1 MSTIGIYGG
10 GFKPP
15 TKGHFAVA
23 FEALKKHPEIDE
35 LKIFVGG
42 KERDGISQKES
53 LEIWEI
59 YKKYLPTSNVSI
71 LPTKRGPIGEIA
83 SYAKKNPDDK
93 VLFVIGAREGNQEDL
108 DDLESRTAPMLKK
121 YPNLEVALVMTQD
134 TSISGTNARKAAKI
148 SKEKLAPFLPD
159 QLTDS
164 EVEKV
169 FNILSPVVTESLIT
183 EGRYDSEVLKL
194 SRFIVNKLKKEFN
207 REFKG
212 NFKDKFEDVDY
223 TLKLTLTPTTKDYP
237 YLVGASSGYDSLTIS
252 IEYNPEYFPAEYNEL
267 IAELK
272 ETLRHE
278 FEHIA
283 QLNFYKDSYP
293 EGNQDDLPM
302 FDYLM
307 LDYEVAAGVQGLYKR
322 SKTKKQPFTQVLDD
336 FLDERSDELT
346 DKEVKKIKKTYIDY
360 AKKNLPK
367 VRLNENLSLEEV
379 INEML
384 PNDVLDSFDIQ
395 DTLAPEIWD
404 GENLKPEVREQLLKI
419 AQDFFDSL
427 DLPPEVKL
435 KDIKLTG
442 SLANYNWSKFSDF
455 DLHLVLD
462 FADVDENEALLK
474 EYFDAKKNAWNNTH
488 DITIYGF
495 PVEVYVENEGEKH
508 TSSGLYSVLRDEW
521 IITPSKQELRIDK
534 DDITAKAETYISE
547 LEIIQNLYDKGQYK
561 EVIDRVDKVKEKLKN
576 MRASGLEKGGE
587 YSVENL
593 VFKSLR
599 RFDIIEQLND
609 LKTQSYDGVMTINEN
624 ATYTKTIDLVQRL
637 AELTQNMLD
646 NGDNI
651 EPLPQ
656 VEFIDN
662 DTENAGDFFGKTAY
676 YDPNTKTIVLYTE
689 GRHPKDIARSY
700 AHEMIH
706 HTQNLEGRLG
716 DIGTTNTNEDDNLQD
731 IEKEAYSKWKY

>member
-367 VRLNENLSLEEV
+367 VRL
-379 INEML
+379 
-384 PNDVLDSFDIQ
+384 D
-395 DTLAPEIWD
+395 
-404 GENLKPEVREQLLKI
+404 
-419 AQDFFDSL
+419 
-427 DLPPEVKL
+427 
-435 KDIKLTG
+435 
-442 SLANYNWSKFSDF
+442 
-455 DLHLVLD
+455 
-462 FADVDENEALLK
+462 
-474 EYFDAKKNAWNNTH
+474 
-488 DITIYGF
+488 
-495 PVEVYVENEGEKH
+495 
-508 TSSGLYSVLRDEW
+508 
-521 IITPSKQELRIDK
+521 
-534 DDITAKAETYISE
+534 
-547 LEIIQNLYDKGQYK
+547 
-561 EVIDRVDKVKEKLKN
+561 
-576 MRASGLEKGGE
+576 
-587 YSVENL
+587 
-593 VFKSLR
+593 
-599 RFDIIEQLND
+599 
-609 LKTQSYDGVMTINEN
+609 EN

-651 EPLPQ
+651 EPLPN
-656 VEFIDN
+656 VEFIEGDS
-662 DTENAGDFFGKTAY
+662 ENASDFFGKTAY
-676 YDPNTKTIVLYTE
+676 YDPNTKTIILYTE

-700 AHEMIH
+700 SHEMIH
-706 HTQNLEGRLG
+706 HTQNLEGRLEG
-716 DIGTTNTNEDDNLQD
+716 IGTTNTNEDDNLQD
-731 IEKEAYSKWKY
+731 IEKEAYLNGNIKFRNWTDSLQEKKTKDPFGLNAYAHELARGLEEETQNEINLKGITSKIKDTTSKLKSASKEQIKDFKNLGSLLKKWKNKELTDSETKKLKVLLVDVAKALGIVITYPILGITINALISMLIKKLSKGKLSGTLPSKLARVLHESLIDKE